1 MRGSGV
7 IRIAARRIESRE
19 KKGGVAEVQVQV
31 HARVAAKT
39 GLISKEDEDF
49 TIKPKWSKMLMKKKM
64 VYETKQWTHCA
75 ASLVGSSSFLFS
87 LSIVAWLKD
96 GCFSVPA
103 DCTVLSLGGFELCTW
118 RENEPKQ
125 NKTTWNN
132 KKTWFFKTVSLIV
145 SQHH

>member
-96 GCFSVPA
+96 GFSVPA
-103 DCTVLSLGGFELCTW
+103 DCTILSLGGFELSTW

>member
-1 MRGSGV
+1 MRGNGV

-49 TIKPKWSKMLMKKKM
+49 TIKPKWSKMLMKKKK

-75 ASLVGSSSFLFS
+75 ASLVVSSFFLFS
-87 LSIVAWLKD
+87 LSIVVLLKD

-103 DCTVLSLGGFELCTW
+103 DCTVLSFGGFELSTW
-118 RENEPKQ
+118 RKNEPKQ
-125 NKTTWNN
+125 KQNDMK
-132 KKTWFFKTVSLIV
+132 
-145 SQHH
+145 Q